1 MIRFL
6 SHSRR
11 ADLYQRDPSFFYRC
25 QNLADALARRGLEA
39 KCHHRT
45 NLEKD
50 GAADVLVFHRP
61 RATWSWRRWRKR
73 VASTSGRHSVAEV
86 DDLVFDPF
94 MAAHSPAVRNRH
106 KTLWGT
112 RRLFA
117 GNHAALASFKRIST
131 STEPL
136 AEYVRRCFPGVEA
149 EVFPNC
155 VPGSWRSLPIPTAA
169 PRSRAL
175 TYFPGTR
182 GHNADF
188 AMIAGPV
195 RQFLLEHPEWH
206 LIVAGP
212 LEVKLDV
219 PPHQVRRL
227 ERVDFDRYHEIV
239 QSGTI
244 NLAPLENSPFNRCK
258 SALKIMEAGFFGIPT
273 VASPIPDAQRFSGEG
288 VKFATSASEWLDA
301 LRRLASGYPY
311 AMPWRERLRE
321 RIVLNAS
328 IEKEAARWISWLGWS
343 PSTHQLASAKS

>member
-25 QNLADALARRGLEA
+25 QNLAEALTGLGLEA
-39 KCHHRT
+39 ICHHRT
-45 NLEKD
+45 ILEKN
-50 GAADVLVFHRP
+50 GAADILVFHRP

-86 DDLVFDPF
+86 DDLVFDPA

-136 AEYVRRCFPGVEA
+136 AEHVRRCFPGVEA

-155 VPGSWRSLPIPTAA
+155 VPGSWRSLPIPSAA

-195 RQFLLEHPEWH
+195 RQFLLEHPDWH
-206 LIVAGP
+206 LLVAGP
-212 LEVKLDV
+212 LDIKLDV

-244 NLAPLENSPFNRCK
+244 NLAPLEESPFNRCK

-273 VASPIPDAQRFSGEG
+273 VATPIPDARRFAGEG
-288 VKFATSASEWLDA
+288 VEFATSPNEWLDA
-301 LRRLASGYPY
+301 LRSLASSHLN

-328 IEKEAARWISWLGWS
+328 IEKEAARWISWLKG
-343 PSTHQLASAKS
+343 PGVLR

>member
-25 QNLADALARRGLEA
+25 QNLADALAGLGRETD
-39 KCHHRT
+39 CLHRT
-45 NLEKD
+45 HLGTKQE
-50 GAADVLVFHRP
+50 ADILVCHRP
-61 RATWSWRRWRKR
+61 RATWSWLRWRKR
-73 VASTSGRHSVAEV
+73 VEPTSGRLFVAEV
-86 DDLVFDPF
+86 DDLVFDPS

-117 GNHAALASFKRIST
+117 GNHSALASFSHIST

-136 AEYVRRCFPGVEA
+136 AEHLRHCFPGVEA

-155 VPGSWRSLPIPTAA
+155 VPGGWRSLPIPPAA
-169 PRSRAL
+169 PHSPTL

-195 RQFLLEHPEWH
+195 KQFLLEHPDWH
-206 LIVAGP
+206 LLVAGP
-212 LEVKLDV
+212 LDVKLDV
-219 PPHQVRRL
+219 PPPQVRRL
-227 ERVDFDRYHEIV
+227 ERVPFDRYHAIV

-244 NLAPLENSPFNRCK
+244 NLAPLEDSPFNRCK

-273 VASPIPDAQRFSGEG
+273 VATPIPDAQRFSGEG
-288 VKFATSASEWLDA
+288 VAFATTPNEWLDA
-301 LRRLASGYPY
+301 LRRLARGHPN
-311 AMPWRERLRE
+311 AMSWRERLRE
-321 RIVLNAS
+321 RVILNAS
-328 IEKEAARWISWLGWS
+328 IEKEAVRWLDWLDSASSS
-343 PSTHQLASAKS
+343 PRAASVRP